1 MELYRLREPGMD
13 DIAMMKEFRKD
24 YWIKLENNFYET
36 TFFTWNRFETE
47 YSILKGDGFFVPD
60 TNTIVVPS
68 VDEDTIIAALKKM
81 DDTTIKA
88 LKPCEQV
95 GNTLFLNLSD
105 GEKRLYSE
113 NGWRVSYQT
122 DDLSFVCHI

>member
-24 YWIKLENNFYET
+24 YWINLENNFYET

-60 TNTIVVPS
+60 TNTIVLPS
-68 VDEDTIIAALKKM
+68 VDEDTIIAALKNWM
-81 DDTTIKA
+81 TQ
-88 LKPCEQV
+88 L
-95 GNTLFLNLSD
+95 
-105 GEKRLYSE
+105 
-113 NGWRVSYQT
+113 
-122 DDLSFVCHI
+122 

>member
-24 YWIKLENNFYET
+24 HWINLENNFYET

-60 TNTIVVPS
+60 TNTIVLPS
-68 VDEDTIIAALKKM
+68 VDEDKK
-81 DDTTIKA
+81 K
-88 LKPCEQV
+88 
-95 GNTLFLNLSD
+95 S
-105 GEKRLYSE
+105 RL
-113 NGWRVSYQT
+113 QI
-122 DDLSFVCHI
+122 LL